1 MKICIKRILKG
12 GLRCTYYFFFVLK
25 TRALPIITVHLKT
38 KMDFCVL
45 KTKGKKN
52 CALFYIRA

>member
-1 MKICIKRILKG
+1 MEICIKRILKG
-12 GLRCTYYFFFVLK
+12 GLRCTYYFFFFVLK

-45 KTKGKKN
+45 KTKGKKIVL
-52 CALFYIRA
+52 CFI